1 VLLEPVMKVVI
12 TTPEEYLGNVTGD
25 LSPPPGMIIDT
36 EDRGMVKIIHAE
48 VPLSEMFGYTTVL
61 RRDHESTNDR
71 LLDLHRIMLRVQ
83 NDLFDVG
90 ADLCV
95 PATKGHDQALRVT
108 QAQVDWLEHAIDR
121 HNERLGELRSFVLPG
136 GSELAARLHVA
147 RTTVRR
153 AERHVAALIEHEP
166 DATSRLA
173 MIYLNRLSDLLF
185 VLARVANDDGARDV
199 LWVPG
204 AHREDP

>member
-1 VLLEPVMKVVI
+1 VVKLTKIYTRAGDGGKTHLGDGAPVPKFDPRVDAYGQVDEANATIGLAVATI
-12 TTPEEYLGNVTGD
+12 T
-25 LSPPPGMIIDT
+25 
-36 EDRGMVKIIHAE
+36 
-48 VPLSEMFGYTTVL
+48 
-61 RRDHESTNDR
+61 RDHESTNDR